1 MEPWRPMAVVCSL
14 VVAHRGFVRLRD
26 LVLGAAALGVTIL
39 ALAATSSSWLAMVL
53 IFPVGMASIAYMT
66 ATTTIVQM
74 ESRQDMHGRV
84 LALQAVLIIGPTAVG
99 GPLLGWLAD
108 LLGGRAPLILGGIA
122 AIIAAGIGYA
132 ASPRRARLTPEA
144 R

>member
-1 MEPWRPMAVVCSL
+1 
-14 VVAHRGFVRLRD
+14 
-26 LVLGAAALGVTIL
+26 
-39 ALAATSSSWLAMVL
+39 VL
-53 IFPVGMASIAYMT
+53 IFAVGMASIAYMT
-66 ATTTIVQM
+66 ATTTIVQV

-132 ASPRRARLTPEA
+132 ASPRRARLTREA